1 MSDITQVLEAIDR
14 GDSAAASALLPL
26 VYDELRRLAASK
38 LATERPDHTL
48 QPTALVHEAYLR
60 LARSDQDS
68 PRWNS
73 RGHFVAAAV
82 TAMHQ
87 ILVDQVR
94 RKKSLKRGGDRVR
107 VEIDAAEIPI
117 SMPSVDLIDFH
128 EALERLRL
136 RDERKARIVLL
147 RVFGGLDRQEVADVL
162 EISRRTVDR
171 EWRYLVAWF
180 HRELADEPAAGS
192 GPESPA

>member
-1 MSDITQVLEAIDR
+1 MTEDETSPDEPGLSREM
-14 GDSAAASALLPL
+14 LPL
-26 VYDELRRLAASK
+26 VYDELRRLAARRMSR
-38 LATERPDHTL
+38 LPPGNTL

-60 LARSDQDS
+60 LARSDQES

-128 EALERLRL
+128 DALERLRL

-192 GPESPA
+192 DPESPA